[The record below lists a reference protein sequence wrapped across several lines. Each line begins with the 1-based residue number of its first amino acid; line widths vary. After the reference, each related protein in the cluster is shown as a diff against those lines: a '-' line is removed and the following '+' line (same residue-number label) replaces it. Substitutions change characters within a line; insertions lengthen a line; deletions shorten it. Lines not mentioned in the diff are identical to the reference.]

1 MTDRVAVIGA
11 RGHTGAE
18 LLSLLA
24 AHPRLELA
32 HVGSRALA
40 GKRVAEVFPALETDD
55 LRFEAIDAERATSL
69 RADAIVLALPNDLS
83 SPFVT
88 AIDPGA
94 VIVDLSADHR
104 FDDSWAYGLP
114 ERCREQLRTTRRI
127 ANPGCYAT
135 AAQLALDPLTELL
148 TAPPRIFG
156 ISGYSGAGTT
166 PSPRNDPEAL
176 ADNIMPYA
184 LTGHVHE
191 REISHQLGHQV
202 HFMPHVAPFFR
213 GISLTIDC
221 VLRQTMSGQALRQ
234 LFEQRYDGEPLVRIV
249 DTVPLVRDA
258 VGQHHVSIGGFSCNG
273 PRAVLVATIDNLLKG
288 AATQAAQNLNLSLGH
303 DELLGIPQ

>member
-1 MTDRVAVIGA
+1 MSTSPRAA
-11 RGHTGAE
+11 RLAW
-18 LLSLLA
+18 SLL
-24 AHPRLELA
+24 LLLLISSG
-32 HVGSRALA
+32 VLL
-40 GKRVAEVFPALETDD
+40 VTDVTHG

>member
-40 GKRVAEVFPALETDD
+40 GKRVADVFPALETDD

>member
-40 GKRVAEVFPALETDD
+40 GKRVADVFPALETDD
-55 LRFEAIDAERATSL
+55 LRFEAIDADRATSL